1 MNIITCF
8 PMFYYIFLLNEY
20 IQNNYH
26 NNYHVFKRY
35 ATNIMICVSYKLIN
49 FYSRNQIYFS
59 KLRRILNVGY
69 TKFAKSN
76 PKIVKFIEDKL
87 PRNTLQNVDF
97 VLDGKVVSSVNS
109 MVLYSNRTIL
119 EPLVLDI
126 DFLIYTEINTDN
138 PDSPITYKKI
148 IDKEVYA
155 SADKTIFYCE
165 PTDYTF
171 LLTEI
176 IIGDDKIM
184 ANLKDPKNN
193 YFVKGNKFDS
203 KFVKYYL
210 NKYNIVNVDNV
221 DNYTIHFLDQNVN
234 EQKVN
239 SNKYIFLEKDKYTII
254 QN

>member
-1 MNIITCF
+1 
-8 PMFYYIFLLNEY
+8 
-20 IQNNYH
+20 
-26 NNYHVFKRY
+26 
-35 ATNIMICVSYKLIN
+35 
-49 FYSRNQIYFS
+49 
-59 KLRRILNVGY
+59 LRRILSVGY
-69 TKFAKSN
+69 TNFANSN

-109 MVLYSNRTIL
+109 MVLCNNSIMQ
-119 EPLVLDI
+119 PLCLDI

-138 PDSPITYKKI
+138 LDIPITYKKI
-148 IDKEVYA
+148 IDKEQYA
-155 SADKTIFYCE
+155 SSDETIFRCE

-184 ANLKDPKNN
+184 ANLKEPKNN

-210 NKYNIVNVDNV
+210 NKYNIENI
-221 DNYTIHFLDQNVN
+221 DNYIIQFLDQNVN

-239 SNKYIFLEKDKYTII
+239 SNKYILLEKDKYTII